1 MKDKHGDKRRFQR
14 VSFHATT
21 VLCVGAT
28 RHEVTLVDLSLN
40 GLLVEVNS
48 DIDLQSAQTI
58 QAEIKLEGDAL
69 ISMDVSLSHKQ
80 GTQFGLKCEMI
91 DVDSISHL
99 RRLIELNTG
108 DAQAAER
115 ELSELAAEP

>member
-1 MKDKHGDKRRFQR
+1 MTESNGNKRRFQR

-21 VLCVGAT
+21 ELQLGAI
-28 RHEVTLVDLSLN
+28 RYEVTLIDLSLN
-40 GLLVEVNS
+40 GLLVETNK
-48 DIDLQSAQTI
+48 DIDLQPEQAI
-58 QAEIKLEGDAL
+58 QAHIKLEGDAL
-69 ISMDVSLSHKQ
+69 ITMDVSLSHKQ
-80 GTQFGLKCEMI
+80 GTQLGLKCEMI

-115 ELSELAAEP
+115 ELSELAADI